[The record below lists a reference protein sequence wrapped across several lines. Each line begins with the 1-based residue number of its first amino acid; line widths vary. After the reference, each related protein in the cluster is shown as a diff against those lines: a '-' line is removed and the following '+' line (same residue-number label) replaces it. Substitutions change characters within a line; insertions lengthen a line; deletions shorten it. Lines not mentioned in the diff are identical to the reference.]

1 MDVSRMEN
9 LIDESTIDSYL
20 NSSVNGVSSEDV
32 MASNPLSPSSSSRMG
47 GSRMGSTIAQEIH
60 DMERESNF
68 QQIREEARELKTVLD
83 VTRYARSY
91 LPGKLVNTD
100 MSIAFISDELM
111 LPLMPN
117 ENFLETWGDARLTY
131 IERRKIM
138 EKIHLME
145 DD

>member
-1 MDVSRMEN
+1 
-9 LIDESTIDSYL
+9 
-20 NSSVNGVSSEDV
+20 
-32 MASNPLSPSSSSRMG
+32 
-47 GSRMGSTIAQEIH
+47 MGSTIAQEIH